1 MREEVIDNRVMSSLP
16 GAVTVQEY
24 LRTVYRPDCEY
35 VDGAVLERNMGEK
48 GHSKAQG
55 GLYFYLHQRRGEL
68 GICVFVE
75 QRIRISGT
83 RYRVPDICVIAGPE
97 PDEEIFTAP
106 PFLCIEVLSPEDRMS
121 RMQERIGD
129 YLGAG
134 VRYVWVVDPQ
144 SHRGWIYT
152 AGQIQEA
159 AGGVLRTQDPEIV
172 VPLDA
177 IFS

>member
-1 MREEVIDNRVMSSLP
+1 MSSVP
-16 GAVTVQEY
+16 IAVTVEEY
-24 LRTVYRPDCEY
+24 LHTMYRPDCDY
-35 VDGAVLERNMGEK
+35 VDGIVLERNIGEK

-55 GLYFYLHQRRGEL
+55 KLLFYLHQRRDEL

-75 QRIRISGT
+75 QRIRISST
-83 RYRVPDICVIAGPE
+83 RYRVPDVCVIAGPE

-121 RMQERIGD
+121 RMQERIAD

-134 VRYVWVVDPQ
+134 VRFVWVVDPQ
-144 SHRGWIYT
+144 SHKGWIYT
-152 AGQIQEA
+152 AGQMQEA
-159 AGGVLRTQDPEIV
+159 SDGGLRTQDPEIV

-177 IFS
+177 IFPK